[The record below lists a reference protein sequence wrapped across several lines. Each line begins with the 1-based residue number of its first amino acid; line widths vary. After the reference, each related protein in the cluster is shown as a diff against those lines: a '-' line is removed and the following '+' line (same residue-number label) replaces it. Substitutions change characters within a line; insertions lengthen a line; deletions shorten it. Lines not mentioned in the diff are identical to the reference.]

1 LCAIDLCAAEADFEA
16 GVAVPLERQA
26 LRNLPDA
33 DMIRTILSNVKI
45 QGAGSS
51 QSGKGGAKGRQKRH

>member
-1 LCAIDLCAAEADFEA
+1 MC
-16 GVAVPLERQA
+16 VAVPLERQA
-26 LRNLPDA
+26 LRNLPDS

-51 QSGKGGAKGRQKRH
+51 QSGKGRGKGGKKTKK